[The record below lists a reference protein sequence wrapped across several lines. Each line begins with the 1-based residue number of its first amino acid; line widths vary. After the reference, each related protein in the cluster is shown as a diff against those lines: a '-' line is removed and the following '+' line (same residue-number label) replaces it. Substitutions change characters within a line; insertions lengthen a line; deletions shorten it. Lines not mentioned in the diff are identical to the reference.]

1 MSKTRGLAALL
12 LASVACPGASTR
24 SPGAPSHDDSSPE
37 SDIVESV
44 YLDGVQKGWQESGS
58 ATRDVRDGSPAQ
70 VQFGETG
77 EWIFTRPGL
86 RETFGALVFRVK
98 EPDGEGEFLQVRL
111 GSGAAR
117 PLRAVK
123 LIPDH
128 CSSMGGGW
136 TFVRIPMAELD
147 PEGVPFDT
155 IVFEPFRPFGN
166 NWVTFD
172 RIGLTKAGDV
182 PRTANISRPTTAS
195 GATAGAPPVAAPPS
209 FGKPARIHVDCRA
222 NSAPISPYIYGVAGT
237 GDAWINLES
246 SARRWGGNP
255 TSRYNWEGHF
265 WNTAQDWFF
274 ENQSAPPYDTFL
286 TESTSHGALSA
297 VTVPMLGW
305 VAKDATSYSF
315 PISAY
320 GAQAAS
326 DQWRPDAGNGIGPG
340 GGPIAPGSPTRTSVP
355 APPDWAKRW
364 VSAIV
369 ARDAKAGKRSVYEY
383 ILDNEPMLWSSTHR
397 DVHPEPLGYDE
408 LLDRSIQYASAIRT
422 ADRDAVIAGP
432 AEWGWS
438 GYLYSA
444 KDLAP
449 GGQHLDRLRHGD
461 VPLVEWYLREMRK
474 AEQKTGSRLLDVLD
488 LHYYP
493 QANNVYGG
501 GGGGTDTQTQLLRL
515 RSTRSLWDPT
525 YVDESWIKE
534 SIRLL
539 PRMKEWVD
547 RNYPGRGISIG
558 EWNFGGE
565 KDITGALATAEA
577 LGRFAQFGVTSAFYW
592 TAPPAGS
599 PSRMGFLAYRN
610 FDGKGGRFLDWYV
623 PAASSEGASV
633 FASRDQSGKH
643 LVLVMINMDPD
654 TQLNAEIDLSSCGI
668 AESHQ
673 VYSYARDAGR
683 FSPSPPVKDDNSPLR
698 EALAPWSITVIDL
711 HLRDAGESK

>member
-1 MSKTRGLAALL
+1 MTAGKWLALTL
-12 LASVACPGASTR
+12 LANVACPGPSTR
-24 SPGAPSHDDSSPE
+24 TPGTVSHDDSSVAADVTE
-37 SDIVESV
+37 SA
-44 YLDGVQKGWQESGS
+44 YLGGLQRGWKESGS
-58 ATRDVRDGSPAQ
+58 ATRELSTGSPAR
-70 VQFGETG
+70 VQFGDTAQ
-77 EWIFTRPGL
+77 WILTRAGL
-86 RETFGALVFRVK
+86 GGPYGALVFRVK
-98 EPDGEGEFLQVRL
+98 EPAGEGEFLQVRV
-111 GSGAAR
+111 GAGAAHTF
-117 PLRAVK
+117 RAAK
-123 LIPDH
+123 LKADH
-128 CSSMGGGW
+128 CTALAAGW
-136 TFVRIPMAELD
+136 TLVRIPMAELD
-147 PEGVPFDT
+147 PENAPFDT
-155 IVFEPFRPFGN
+155 IAFEPFRPFGDS
-166 NWVTFD
+166 WVLFD
-172 RIGLTKAGDV
+172 GIALTKAEGGAAPMGVV
-182 PRTANISRPTTAS
+182 PQAGSVTAPRAADAAKAKATRIRVSCDARPT
-195 GATAGAPPVAAPPS
+195 
-209 FGKPARIHVDCRA
+209 
-222 NSAPISPYIYGVAGT
+222 PISPFIYGIVGSGEDVTALGS
-237 GDAWINLES
+237 A
-246 SARRWGGNP
+246 ARRWGGNP

-274 ENQSAPPYDTFL
+274 ENQSAPPYETFL
-286 TESTSHGALSA
+286 TESASHGALSA

-315 PISAY
+315 PISVY
-320 GAQAAS
+320 GPQAAS
-326 DQWRPDAGNGIGPG
+326 DQWRADAGNGIGPG
-340 GGPIAPGSPTRTSVP
+340 GSPIAPGSPTRTSVA

-383 ILDNEPMLWSSTHR
+383 ILDNEPMLWNSTHR

-408 LLDRSIQYASAIRT
+408 LLDRSVQYATAIRA
-422 ADRDAVIAGP
+422 ADREAVIAGP

-449 GGQHLDRLRHGD
+449 GGQRLDRLRHGD

-474 AEQKTGSRLLDVLD
+474 VEEKTGSRLLDVFD

-501 GGGGTDTQTQLLRL
+501 GADGTDMQTQLLRL

-623 PAASSEGASV
+623 PATSSEGASF

-643 LVLVMINMDPD
+643 LVLVIINMDPD
-654 TQLNAEIDLSSCGI
+654 TQLNAEIDLTSCGV

-673 VYSYARDAGR
+673 AYSSVRDAPR
-683 FSPSPPVKDDNSPLR
+683 FSASPLAQDGAPALR
-698 EALAPWSITVIDL
+698 QALAPWSITVMDV
-711 HLRDAGESK
+711 HLRETGETK